1 MDPDS
6 RRKKSDS
13 QIEIILAETTTI
25 LDKIAPVKK
34 LTKREA
40 KVKQVPWLTMG
51 ILKSISGRDSLHKKF
66 LREKNPAKK
75 ATLFSMYKIKRNMIV
90 SLIRSSKKIHYQNYF
105 QKYQSD
111 AKKTWEGIRQILN
124 VSKKIFPCPVNY
136 RLIL

>member
-6 RRKKSDS
+6 RGKNSDS
-13 QIEIILAETTTI
+13 QIEIILAETTII
-25 LDKIAPVKK
+25 LDKIAPIKK

-90 SLIRSSKKIHYQNYF
+90 SLIRSSKKYITKIIFKNINRMPKNLGGHPSN
-105 QKYQSD
+105 
-111 AKKTWEGIRQILN
+111 
-124 VSKKIFPCPVNY
+124 SKCF
-136 RLIL
+136 